1 MVLAAGFF
9 VTFLIFLALG
19 LGALVVTAALDRPL
33 GKERGLFLWSF
44 ALLAMAF
51 LLRAEAPKQVNVSPQ
66 PLKLSAAADPSA
78 ALSLA
83 PQVFARTELPR
94 GLRNAFQEQSDTRPL
109 PPERIAEPPSIGLAF
124 PLPPTIP
131 GVAPAGRRAYR
142 APEPPKVTMGDGSKL
157 PDVPPDAYVTWAP
170 QPEDVFDW
178 IVSNGARVYVYIRAV
193 DGVKEGS
200 PRWDDPKSPRWNLAL
215 KGSTPTFDKSWES
228 LQVEFAY
235 LGNEEQAKKFLA
247 TPRKARGQSVAT
259 LEASKHEQWF
269 LRRTVENL
277 FVEACRRAGNPVL
290 SGLNVEGLKA
300 VAAEMATLGASGKE
314 DGKGWRKAIEALELA
329 LSKCAAEHR
338 EPAEVLEALID
349 AYRAVHDE
357 TRLMATLASFL
368 ASASGN
374 AAAEGNAWVGDLFL
388 QRLRLADRADAYYVR
403 ALEATK
409 GLKEALVGRGDA
421 LGYLGD
427 HAGALKAYRQAADSG
442 RGELAVREAEAMLRL
457 GDLAAARAAAE
468 QALGVDA
475 YDVRALLVKGAA
487 QYAAGDVAGA
497 RDAFAQAAVV
507 PGDGAA
513 GAAARRHRAEALFDL
528 GLAEWRLGH
537 GDAAAAAFDA
547 AEKALRA
554 GAQRGRHPDETVSAE
569 LGRALL
575 QLGQGNLDETSAA
588 LDRAREQAER
598 CAYVEFL
605 AGWVARQQGDAPRAR
620 GRFEAALGL
629 ASDYH
634 ELDGWLA
641 ETRLSVAQLAV
652 SEGRPLAEAGAD
664 FQAAVSFAER
674 AAATELSALK
684 GDLKGNADF
693 ALRLALTQIQN
704 QHKAER
710 RRFEDALKTAE
721 DVLAKVRD
729 ERRALAIKGYCNYRL
744 GVNDPTR
751 YDQCLRDFQAVVDL
765 QGAGEDDVWRKYAA
779 AARKTVTRWLS
790 LEEKVVEFTE
800 NLSSD
805 WELSQ
810 SHGIRVGVDEGWL
823 VYRDQNR
830 SAGAADDGNDQDPT
844 VSAKIKR
851 LFGKESLETVQ
862 VWVSIPKRDTS
873 VNKVVFGVVIQP
885 PSGAGKGLGRNQGI
899 GVFYNRGKVALRI
912 GGGADPA
919 YKDGAM
925 KNVAKD
931 GVELEWPDD
940 GSGGTALVE
949 ILRSGDDGTQLT
961 VRLNGQELVS
971 DKLSSFR
978 RARGEQELWLGG
990 WSAKAEKWDI
1000 RIDKVRVV
1008 RTK

>member
-19 LGALVVTAALDRPL
+19 LGALVVTAALDRAL

-66 PLKLSAAADPSA
+66 ALKLSAAVDPSK
-78 ALSLA
+78 ALQLS
-83 PQVFARTELPR
+83 PQVFARSELAR

-109 PPERIAEPPSIGLAF
+109 PPERLPEPPSVGLAF
-124 PLPPTIP
+124 PLPATIP
-131 GVAPAGRRAYR
+131 GVAPAGRRVYR
-142 APEPPKVTMGDGSKL
+142 VAEPPKVTMGDGSKL
-157 PDVPPDAYVTWAP
+157 PDVPPDAYVSWTP

-178 IVSNGARVYVYIRAV
+178 IVANGSRVYIYIRAV

-200 PRWDDPKSPRWNLAL
+200 ARWEDPKSPRWNLAL
-215 KGSTPTFDKSWES
+215 KGATPTFEKSWEN

-235 LGNEEQAKKFLA
+235 LGNEEQARKFVA

-259 LEASKHEQWF
+259 LEGSKHEQWF
-269 LRRTVENL
+269 LRRTVDNL
-277 FVEACRRAGNPVL
+277 FVEACRRAGNPVMSAL
-290 SGLNVEGLKA
+290 GVEGLRA
-300 VAAEMATLGASGKE
+300 VAAEMATVGQSGKE

-329 LSKCAAEHR
+329 LAKCAAERR
-338 EPAEVLEALID
+338 EPTEVLEALID

-368 ASASGN
+368 STASGN
-374 AAAEGNAWVGDLFL
+374 AVAEGSTWVGDLFL
-388 QRLRLADRADAYYVR
+388 QRLRLADRADAYYAR
-403 ALEATK
+403 ALETTK

-421 LGYLGD
+421 LGYMGD

-442 RGELAVREAEAMLRL
+442 RGELAVREAEALLRL
-457 GDLAAARAAAE
+457 GDLAGAKAAAE
-468 QALGVDA
+468 QALGADA

-497 RDAFAQAAVV
+497 RDAFAQAAVL

-513 GAAARRHRAEALFDL
+513 GAGARRHRAEALFDL

-537 GDAAAAAFDA
+537 GDAATAAFDA

-575 QLGQGNLDETSAA
+575 QLGQGNADEASAA

-629 ASDYH
+629 APDYH

-674 AAATELSALK
+674 AAATELAALK
-684 GDLKGNADF
+684 GDLKANPDLAI
-693 ALRLALTQIQN
+693 RLALTQVQN
-704 QHKAER
+704 QRLPER
-710 RRFEDALKTAE
+710 RRFEAALKTAE

-744 GVNDPTR
+744 GVNDPSR
-751 YDQCLRDFQAVVDL
+751 YDQCLRDFQAVVDV
-765 QGAGEDDVWRKYAA
+765 QGSGEDDPWRKYAA
-779 AARKTVTRWLS
+779 ASRKTVTRWLS
-790 LEEKVVEFTE
+790 LEEKTIEFAE
-800 NLSSD
+800 SQLPSD

-810 SHGIRVGVDEGWL
+810 SHGIRVGPDEGWL

-830 SAGAADDGNDQDPT
+830 SAGASDDGNDADPT
-844 VSAKIKR
+844 VSAKNKK

-862 VWVSIPKRDTS
+862 VWLSIPKRDTS
-873 VNKVVFGVVIQP
+873 VNKVVFGVVVQP

-912 GGGADPA
+912 GGGADPL
-919 YKDGAM
+919 YKDGSM
-925 KNVAKD
+925 KAVMKD
-931 GVELEWPDD
+931 GAEMEWPDD
-940 GSGGTALVE
+940 GGAVLVE
-949 ILRSGDDGTQLT
+949 IQRSGDDGTQLT

-971 DKLSSFR
+971 DKVSAFR